1 LVIWKGIVLKYKGIV
16 PGIFIDRPNRFIA
29 NVWVNGERHVV
40 HVRNTGRCKEILIS
54 GTKVFLE
61 KASENSK
68 RKTGF
73 SLIGA
78 YKGSRLINIDSQIP
92 NALIYSALD
101 NHALNITED
110 INYLKREVTYQHSRF
125 DLFYRS
131 NHKKGFI
138 EVKGVTLEEDRVAL
152 FPDAPT
158 MRGTRHILE
167 LIDASKKGYENYLI
181 FLIQMK
187 GVKYFKPNEKMD
199 PDFSEALRAAD
210 KNGVHIQAYDCLV
223 TNDAIK
229 IDQSVRVIL

>member
-1 LVIWKGIVLKYKGIV
+1 M
-16 PGIFIDRPNRFIA
+16 
-29 NVWVNGERHVV
+29 
-40 HVRNTGRCKEILIS
+40 IS
-54 GTKVFLE
+54 
-61 KASENSK
+61 
-68 RKTGF
+68 
-73 SLIGA
+73 A

-101 NHALNITED
+101 NHALNIVKD
-110 INYLKREVTYQHSRF
+110 ITHLKREVTYQHSRF

-131 NHKKGFI
+131 NHKTGFI

-199 PDFSEALRAAD
+199 PDFSQALRAAG
-210 KNGVHIQAYDCLV
+210 KKGIHILAYDCLV
-223 TNDAIK
+223 THDTIK
-229 IDQSVRVIL
+229 IDQPVRVVL

>member
-1 LVIWKGIVLKYKGIV
+1 MRYKEII

-29 NVWVNGERHVV
+29 NVWVNGERHAV

-54 GTKVFLE
+54 GTRVFLE
-61 KASENSK
+61 KASKNSK

-73 SLIGA
+73 SLISA
-78 YKGSRLINIDSQIP
+78 FKGPRLINIDSQIP
-92 NALIYSALD
+92 NTLIYSALD
-101 NHALNITED
+101 NHTLNIAEE
-110 INYLKREVTYQHSRF
+110 INYLKREETYQNSRF
-125 DLFYRS
+125 DMFYQS

-158 MRGTRHILE
+158 IRGTRHILE

-187 GVKYFKPNEKMD
+187 GVKYFKPNNKMD
-199 PDFSEALRAAD
+199 PDFSQALRAAD
-210 KNGVHIQAYDCLV
+210 KNGIHIQAYDCLV

>member
-1 LVIWKGIVLKYKGIV
+1 MRYKGIV

-29 NVWVNGERHVV
+29 NIWVNGERESV
-40 HVRNTGRCKEILIS
+40 HVRNTGRCKEILIT

-61 KASENSK
+61 KASNNSK
-68 RKTGF
+68 RKTLF
-73 SLIGA
+73 SLISA

-101 NHALNITED
+101 NHTLKIAEKIH
-110 INYLKREVTYQHSRF
+110 YLKREATYQHSRF

-131 NHKKGFI
+131 NREKGFV
-138 EVKGVTLEEDRVAL
+138 EVKGVTLEKNKVAL

-158 MRGTRHILE
+158 LRGTRHVLE

-187 GVKYFKPNEKMD
+187 GVKYFKPNKKMD

-210 KNGVHIQAYDCLV
+210 KSGIHIRAYDCLV
-223 TNDAIK
+223 THDTIK
-229 IDQSVRVIL
+229 IDQSVRVVL